1 MFPPIAAADAS
12 SSKLRWQKSTRRIS
26 YVKLPSIQ
34 AKEKKRQVPSVPSEE
49 EPIPSDPAP
58 SLPPIPTITPSLCI
72 DNQYF
77 ANYISEKPKID
88 DVDYLSRAFSSCV
101 FFSEM
106 SRFAKIQ
113 GSLHAQRTNYFEK
126 RGLLEAI
133 ELNIEQQNSKISE
146 ALGCLAVC
154 NQITEKYQCNLDTS
168 FQVLVDDFSE
178 KAFRLSS
185 LTSQL
190 HALRQT
196 HQANLQ
202 VRKNEASQLE
212 DIGGES
218 KERRRESRN
227 STGNCGNFMRIEM
240 KTGKEQQRKLKM
252 WKKQKTKKVI

>member
-34 AKEKKRQVPSVPSEE
+34 AKGKNRQVPSVPSEE

-58 SLPPIPTITPSLCI
+58 SLPTIPTITPSLCI

-77 ANYISEKPKID
+77 ANYISEKPKMD
-88 DVDYLSRAFSSCV
+88 DVDYLSRAFSS
-101 FFSEM
+101 
-106 SRFAKIQ
+106 FAKIQ

-196 HQANLQ
+196 HYANL
-202 VRKNEASQLE
+202 
-212 DIGGES
+212 
-218 KERRRESRN
+218 
-227 STGNCGNFMRIEM
+227 
-240 KTGKEQQRKLKM
+240 
-252 WKKQKTKKVI
+252 

>member
-1 MFPPIAAADAS
+1 MFPPIAGSEKSGAS

-34 AKEKKRQVPSVPSEE
+34 TKGIKQNKEKLSVPSED
-49 EPIPSDPAP
+49 EPIPSDPSP
-58 SLPPIPTITPSLCI
+58 SVSLPQIPTITPSLCI

-77 ANYISEKPKID
+77 ANYINEKPKMD
-88 DVDYLSRAFSSCV
+88 DVDYLSRAFSS
-101 FFSEM
+101 
-106 SRFAKIQ
+106 FAKIQ
-113 GSLHAQRTNYFEK
+113 GSLHAQRTNYYEK

-154 NQITEKYQCNLDTS
+154 NEITEKYQCTLDTS

-196 HQANLQ
+196 HHANLQ
-202 VRKNEASQLE
+202 VRKNEENQLE
-212 DIGGES
+212 EIAW
-218 KERRRESRN
+218 
-227 STGNCGNFMRIEM
+227 RIEREE
-240 KTGKEQQRKLKM
+240 KRIKKLDGKLWKFYENRDRKLLKA
-252 WKKQKTKKVI
+252 KEPQREQNEEDDIN

>member
-1 MFPPIAAADAS
+1 MFPPISGPDKLGTS

-26 YVKLPSIQ
+26 FVKLPSIQ
-34 AKEKKRQVPSVPSEE
+34 SKGKHQNKVSSVPSEE
-49 EPIPSDPAP
+49 EPIPSDPTP
-58 SLPPIPTITPSLCI
+58 STSLPPIPTITPSLCI

-77 ANYISEKPKID
+77 ANYINEKPKMD
-88 DVDYLSRAFSSCV
+88 DVDYLSRAFSS
-101 FFSEM
+101 
-106 SRFAKIQ
+106 FAKIQ

-154 NQITEKYQCNLDTS
+154 NQITEKYQCTLDNS
-168 FQVLVDDFSE
+168 FQILVDDFSE

-196 HQANLQ
+196 HHANLQ
-202 VRKNEASQLE
+202 VRKNEESQLE
-212 DIGGES
+212 EIAW
-218 KERRRESRN
+218 
-227 STGNCGNFMRIEM
+227 RIEREEKRIKKLDGKLWKFYENREGNRKGAKE
-240 KTGKEQQRKLKM
+240 KTQEDEEENR
-252 WKKQKTKKVI
+252 

>member
-34 AKEKKRQVPSVPSEE
+34 AKGKNRQVPSVPSEE

-88 DVDYLSRAFSSCV
+88 DVDYLSRAFSS
-101 FFSEM
+101 
-106 SRFAKIQ
+106 FAKIQ

-212 DIGGES
+212 DIAW
-218 KERRRESRN
+218 
-227 STGNCGNFMRIEM
+227 RIEREE
-240 KTGKEQQRKLKM
+240 KRIKKLDGKL
-252 WKKQKTKKVI
+252 WKFYENRDENWKRAATEIKNVEETKTKKVI